1 MVLNVCLFLISL
13 YLIHCNL
20 LKIRNL
26 HVVCNAG
33 KIKFQGMLSI
43 NLFEVERKVH
53 IAKIIREKMEANGIK
68 KIEIINGTNLSKTAV
83 NIVLSTNF
91 SDREYHFGT
100 LLKVLD
106 FMRIKIFVGKNE
118 EIQTKILS
126 LF

>member
-1 MVLNVCLFLISL
+1 MLNVCLFLISL

-26 HVVCNAG
+26 HIVCNAG

-43 NLFEVERKVH
+43 NLFEVESKVH

-83 NIVLSTNF
+83 NRVLSAN
-91 SDREYHFGT
+91 SPEKEYHFGT

-106 FMRIKIFVGKNE
+106 FMKIKIFVGKNE
-118 EIQTKILS
+118 EVQTNVLS